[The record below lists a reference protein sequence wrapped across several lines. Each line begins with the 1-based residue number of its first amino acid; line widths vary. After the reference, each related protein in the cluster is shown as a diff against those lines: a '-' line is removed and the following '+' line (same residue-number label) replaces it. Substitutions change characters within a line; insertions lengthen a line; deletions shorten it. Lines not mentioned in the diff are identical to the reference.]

1 MTGAAGPTILAR
13 FFVAYIRHIAPA
25 QAGGRL
31 AQVYREIRGEVPRVP
46 NLMQVFSLRPETME
60 GVYRLW
66 LAIMWSGR
74 TPRQLKEL
82 LAVVVAK
89 ASRCDYCAEAH
100 MIYLLASGMESDKAW
115 DADSNLGEAAGL
127 SAAEREAVR
136 FAVRI
141 TAEPRAVRAAD
152 RARLA
157 EIWPS
162 VEERVEIVATIAA
175 FSSVTRVA
183 NALGVVSEIPSALRR
198 FESGRRGVIALL
210 ARISAISL
218 DLDEKPVFGDPPERN
233 REALRLLF
241 LDQLGFSSLPPGFE
255 LLEACPELFDGQLR
269 TVKKSVAVMPRDRW
283 MRIGLVVGRL
293 TGCDFFATNCAD
305 WLTQRGESADDLI
318 AAGEGSPSSL
328 PDGEHACLR
337 FARDFTLH
345 SHTIGEDRIVELR
358 RLGLSDGAILDL
370 AYVTGTFNGMVC
382 LVLGLAPFQDR
393 QAASSAKES
402 G

>member
-1 MTGAAGPTILAR
+1 MTALAAPTILAAL
-13 FFVAYIRHIAPA
+13 FVAYIRHIAPA

-66 LAIMWSGR
+66 IAMMWSGR

-82 LAVVVAK
+82 LAVVIAR
-89 ASRCDYCAEAH
+89 AARCDYCAEAH
-100 MIYLLASGMESDKAW
+100 MIYLLAAGMDTDSAW
-115 DADSNLGEAAGL
+115 DACARLAEAEGL
-127 SAAEREAVR
+127 SAGERAAVR
-136 FAVRI
+136 FAVRL
-141 TAEPRAVRAAD
+141 TGEPRAVRGSD

-157 EIWPS
+157 ESWPS
-162 VEERVEIVATIAA
+162 VEERVELVATISA
-175 FSSVTRVA
+175 FNSVTRVA
-183 NALGVVSEIPSALRR
+183 NALGVVSEIPRALRR
-198 FESGRRGVIALL
+198 FESGRRGLIGLL
-210 ARISAISL
+210 ARLSALSM
-218 DLDEKPVFGDPPERN
+218 DLDEKTVLGDPPEHN
-233 REALRLLF
+233 RAALRTLF
-241 LDQLGFSSLPPGFE
+241 LDQLGFSALPPGFE
-255 LLEACPELFDGQLR
+255 LLEACPEVFDGQLR
-269 TVKKSVAVMPRDRW
+269 VIKKSVAVMPRDRW

-293 TGCDFFATNCAD
+293 TGCEFFATNCAD
-305 WLTQRGESADDLI
+305 WLTQRGESADDVI

-345 SHTIGEDRIVELR
+345 SHTIDEDRIVELR

-382 LVLGLAPFQDR
+382 LVLGLAPF
-393 QAASSAKES
+393 
-402 G
+402 